1 MKGMQL
7 CLSIIIDPS
16 FFTSFIM
23 SPLLFLI
30 LVPLIAILLIMCGAP
45 SRFMSLAATGLNV
58 ALGLFLFF
66 HFDTRAGEWQYLQK
80 ISIVPQLGLNFTLGA
95 DGLSLI
101 MLVLTTLVS
110 FAAIWSTPKIEH
122 SPALFYI
129 CLLFISAGLVG
140 AFSSLDTF
148 FLYSFHEI
156 ALIPVFIMI
165 GIWGSGDRQKA
176 AWKATL
182 YLGAGSFIALLG
194 IIALYLAAPINLRS
208 FDFRVIKELS
218 QSNISHP
225 ASWIYLLL
233 VVGLGTLVSLF
244 PFHSWAPSTYSSAPA
259 PTAMLHAGV
268 LKKFGLYAF
277 IRLALP
283 IFPSAIAKFSTLL
296 LLLLICNI
304 LYIGYVTMAQ
314 KRLDFT
320 IAYSS
325 VMHMGTI
332 FLGLIAFN
340 RLSISGAVLLMFG
353 HGLSVAALFCLCAAL
368 YRRTNTLDYKDLGGL
383 ARLIPKISLLFGF
396 GTMASI
402 GLPGFTNFAGEMLIF
417 FGTTAAVII
426 NKGSLSFIIAMS
438 AALWG
443 VVISAI
449 YMLRA
454 YRNVFFG
461 PLSNI
466 QRWESIKD
474 LTFFEYAPASML
486 FLFLLITGIFP
497 RLIVNLIHTALP

>member
-1 MKGMQL
+1 
-7 CLSIIIDPS
+7 
-16 FFTSFIM
+16 M

-30 LVPLIAILLIMCGAP
+30 LLPLFAIILIMCGAP
-45 SRFMSLAATGLNV
+45 ARFTALVATGLNFL
-58 ALGLFLFF
+58 LGLCLFL
-66 HFDTRAGEWQYLQK
+66 HFDSTLGGWQYLQETR
-80 ISIVPQLGLNFTLGA
+80 IIPQLGLNFILGA
-95 DGLSLI
+95 DGLSLT
-101 MLVLTTLVS
+101 MLLLTTLVS
-110 FAAIWSTPKIEH
+110 FAAVWTAGTVER
-122 SPALFYI
+122 SPGLFYI
-129 CLLFISAGLVG
+129 CLLFISVGLVG

-148 FLYSFHEI
+148 FLYSFHEL

-165 GIWGSGDRQKA
+165 GIWGSGDRQAA

-182 YLGAGSFIALLG
+182 YLGAGSFIVLIG
-194 IIALYLAAPINLRS
+194 IIALYLAAPISLRS

-225 ASWIYLLL
+225 ASWIYLVLL
-233 VVGLGTLVSLF
+233 AGLGTLVSLF
-244 PFHSWAPSTYSSAPA
+244 PFHSWAPSTYSSAPG

-283 IFPSAIAKFSTLL
+283 VFPTAIAKFSTLL

-304 LYIGYVTMAQ
+304 LYIGYVTVAQ
-314 KRLDFT
+314 RRLDWT

-332 FLGLIAFN
+332 FLGLVAFN
-340 RLSISGAVLLMFG
+340 MLSISGAVLLMFG
-353 HGLSVAALFCLCAAL
+353 HGLSVATLFALCAAL
-368 YRRTNTLDYKDLGGL
+368 RRRTETLHYQDLGGL
-383 ARLIPKISLLFGF
+383 AQLIPKASLLFGF

-402 GLPGFTNFAGEMLIF
+402 GLPGFTNFAGEILIF
-417 FGTTAAVII
+417 FGATATVIM
-426 NKGSLSFIIAMS
+426 NRGSLSFIIAII

-454 YRNVFFG
+454 YRAVFFG
-461 PLSNI
+461 PLSHGE
-466 QRWESIKD
+466 RWIKIKD
-474 LTFFEYAPASML
+474 LSFFEFAPISML
-486 FLFLLITGIFP
+486 VLSLLITGIFP
-497 RLIVNLIHTALP
+497 RLILNLVNSSFS